1 MKKGK
6 SKKHLIKI
14 NNKKYTNYSIINDSK
29 LQINKGIKA
38 CLNVD
43 KLTICYTVSD
53 EVYLDLMNTNY
64 VNHDTFI
71 LSRYTDTSKLFSD
84 CFTIQCLDTID
95 GELKWYNMGLLKFN
109 GRFAEE
115 SNNVHYVWI
124 YVNNETLYRP
134 MYPGVSVIAEL
145 AYISDVLQLQI
156 NNITSLDVAFDC
168 NINFARRIRNAV
180 FDSSLNVILNGKL
193 KNNPKEVLNE
203 IIYLQKGNQKR
214 ITDLSIYV
222 TQKKKKD
229 GIRLCVYDKTKESQ
243 LTNKSYILEW
253 FGSKQNLYRTEI
265 RLKAQHLK
273 EYFRRLPNFN
283 LDIIYPYLA
292 DQNFLLDLFITF
304 SNRLLRFKN
313 KSNGQIYSILDI

>member
-145 AYISDVLQLQI
+145 AYISEALQLQI
-156 NNITSLDVAFDC
+156 NNITSLDIAFDS

-180 FDSSLNVILNGKL
+180 FDTSLSVILNGKL
-193 KNNPKEVLNE
+193 KNNTKEVLNE
-203 IIYLQKGNQKR
+203 IIYLEKGNQER

-222 TQKKKKD
+222 TQKRKKD
-229 GIRLCVYDKTKESQ
+229 GIKLCVYNKTKESQ
-243 LTNKSYILEW
+243 ITNKSYVLEW
-253 FGSKQNLYRTEI
+253 IGSKQNLYRTEI
-265 RLKAQHLK
+265 RLKTQHLK
-273 EYFRRLPNFN
+273 EYFHRLPNFN
-283 LDIIYPYLA
+283 LNIIYPYLS
-292 DQNFLLDLFITF
+292 DQNFLLNLFLTF
-304 SNRLLRFKN
+304 SDRLLRFRN